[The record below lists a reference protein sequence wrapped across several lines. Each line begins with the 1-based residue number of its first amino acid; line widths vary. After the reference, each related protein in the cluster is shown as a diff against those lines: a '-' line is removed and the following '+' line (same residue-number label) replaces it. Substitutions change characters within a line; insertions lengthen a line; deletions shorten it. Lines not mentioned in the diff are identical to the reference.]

1 MPVARMRMRPWL
13 ELQIDSNKISGLCW
27 INKDRRIFQIPW
39 KHAARHGWNL
49 ETDACLFRN
58 WAVHTGRFRQGID
71 KPEPKTWKA
80 NFRCAMNSLPDIE
93 EVKDKSVNKGSSA
106 IRVYKMLVMSMQ
118 KEKRPR
124 LCKEIKSKSKK
135 MTKSKIK
142 KEVTESAAI
151 TLPTD
156 HTTYTAT
163 EQYTSQEM
171 VADSTVSIEEFAPSE
186 SHTAVQQLTDWTPN
200 GMGEDSHIVSS
211 CDLYHFQISPLASPA
226 ADRFL
231 SGEESVSELMPET
244 STWERNTIEGRGYY
258 SNGMGTIPL
267 NTTASDVRSSE
278 QDTALHMMF
287 DEPGWLEL
295 QGEYE
300 FRSLLELRS
309 GMELLN
315 SLEQPFW
322 QTGTLIGC
330 T

>member
-13 ELQIDSNKISGLCW
+13 ELQIDSNKIPGLCW
-27 INKDRRIFQIPW
+27 INKDRRTFQIPW

-58 WAVHTGRFRQGID
+58 WAVHTGRFKQGMD

-106 IRVYKMLVMSMQ
+106 IRVYRMLVLSTQ

-124 LCKEIKSKSKK
+124 LCKEIKSKNKR
-135 MTKSKIK
+135 TKSKIK
-142 KEVTESAAI
+142 EEATESAAI

-171 VADSTVSIEEFAPSE
+171 VADSTVSIEEFVSSE
-186 SHTAVQQLTDWTPN
+186 SHAAVHQLSEWNRN
-200 GMGEDSHIVSS
+200 GMGEECEPIARS
-211 CDLYHFQISPLASPA
+211 CDLYQFQISPLPSPT

-231 SGEESVSELMPET
+231 SGEECTVELVPEN
-244 STWERNTIEGRGYY
+244 STWEHNTIEGRGYY
-258 SNGMGTIPL
+258 SNGMGTTPL
-267 NTTASDVRSSE
+267 NIAGCDIRTSE
-278 QDTALHMMF
+278 QESLHPLF
-287 DEPGWLEL
+287 DDAIDFIEYDFRPQLEM
-295 QGEYE
+295 
-300 FRSLLELRS
+300 RS
-309 GMELLN
+309 GMDLLN
-315 SLEQPFW
+315 MIDSNW

-330 T
+330 I

>member
-13 ELQIDSNKISGLCW
+13 ELQIDSNKIPGLCW

-58 WAVHTGRFRQGID
+58 WAVHTGRFKQGMD

-106 IRVYKMLVMSMQ
+106 IRVYRMLVLSTQ
-118 KEKRPR
+118 KEKRAR
-124 LCKEIKSKSKK
+124 LCKEIKSKNKR
-135 MTKSKIK
+135 TKSKIK
-142 KEVTESAAI
+142 EEATESAAI

-171 VADSTVSIEEFAPSE
+171 VADSTVSIEEFVSSE
-186 SHTAVQQLTDWTPN
+186 SHAAVHQLSEWNRN
-200 GMGEDSHIVSS
+200 GMGGECETIARS
-211 CDLYHFQISPLASPA
+211 CDLYQFQISPLPSPT

-231 SGEESVSELMPET
+231 SGEECTVELVPEN
-244 STWERNTIEGRGYY
+244 STWEHNTIEGRGYY

-267 NTTASDVRSSE
+267 NIAGCDVRTSE
-278 QDTALHMMF
+278 QETMHPFLDDTIDLLGYDF
-287 DEPGWLEL
+287 RPQLEMK
-295 QGEYE
+295 
-300 FRSLLELRS
+300 S
-309 GMELLN
+309 GMDLLN
-315 SLEQPFW
+315 IFDYPNW

-330 T
+330 I